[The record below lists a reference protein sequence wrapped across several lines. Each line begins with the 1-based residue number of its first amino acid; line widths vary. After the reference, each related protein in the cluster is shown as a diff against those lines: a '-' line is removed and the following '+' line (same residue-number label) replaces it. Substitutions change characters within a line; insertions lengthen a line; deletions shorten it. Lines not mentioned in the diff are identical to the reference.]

1 MVSSPQRYAGLG
13 IMFGMNAKKRVT
25 RATPGARPACRATRG
40 RARAAAG
47 TTPGRER
54 HDNASARTAWEE
66 AIIAMGRR

>member
-13 IMFGMNAKKRVT
+13 IMFGMNARV
-25 RATPGARPACRATRG
+25 TPGARPACRATRG

-47 TTPGRER
+47 TTPGGER
-54 HDNASARTAWEE
+54 HDNASARTAWED